1 MRGRELRGS
10 GVMAAVSGARQYLGL
25 AAWLAVCVGGGALV
39 GLATAG
45 GDSAWYESLAKP
57 SWTPPDVVF
66 APVWT
71 ALYAAMAVAAWR
83 VWRRGG
89 WLAHRGALALFL
101 SQLVLNFT
109 WSFIFFGAQQ
119 IGWALADI
127 LTLWILIAMTMR
139 RFAAIDRQASWLMA
153 PYLAWVT
160 FAAALNAEIYRLQ

>member
-1 MRGRELRGS
+1 MAVAGGTS
-10 GVMAAVSGARQYLGL
+10 GYLGL

-45 GDSAWYESLAKP
+45 GDSAWYESLARP
-57 SWTPPDVVF
+57 SWTPPEAVF
-66 APVWT
+66 GPAWT

-89 WLAHRGALALFL
+89 WQAQRGALALFL
-101 SQLVLNFT
+101 SQLVLNFA
-109 WSFIFFGAQQ
+109 WSFIFFGARQ

-127 LTLWILIAMTMR
+127 LVLWILIAMTLR
-139 RFAAIDRQASWLMA
+139 RFAAIDRPATWLMA

-160 FAAALNAEIYRLQ
+160 FAAALNAAIYRLQ

>member
-1 MRGRELRGS
+1 MG
-10 GVMAAVSGARQYLGL
+10 AAVGAGQYLGL
-25 AAWLAVCVGGGALV
+25 AAWLVVCVGGGALV

-83 VWRRGG
+83 VGRRGG
-89 WLAHRGALALFL
+89 WQAQRGALALFV
-101 SQLVLNFT
+101 SQLVVNLS
-109 WSFIFFGAQQ
+109 WSPIFFGAEQ

-127 LTLWILIAMTMR
+127 LVLWIIIAMTMH
-139 RFAAIDRQASWLMA
+139 RFAAIDRLASWLMA

>member
-1 MRGRELRGS
+1 
-10 GVMAAVSGARQYLGL
+10 MAVAGGARGYPGL
-25 AAWLAVCVGGGALV
+25 AAWLVVCVGGGALV

-57 SWTPPDVVF
+57 SWTPPDAVF

-89 WLAHRGALALFL
+89 WQAHRAALVLFL
-101 SQLVLNFT
+101 SQLALNFA
-109 WSFIFFGAQQ
+109 WSFIFFGARQ

-127 LTLWILIAMTMR
+127 LVLWILIAMTLG
-139 RFAAIDRQASWLMA
+139 RFTAVDRLAGWLMA

-160 FAAALNAEIYRLQ
+160 FAAALNAAIYRLQ

>member
-1 MRGRELRGS
+1 LAGAGKSRE
-10 GVMAAVSGARQYLGL
+10 YLGL
-25 AAWLAVCVGGGALV
+25 AVWLAACIGGGALV

-45 GDSAWYESLAKP
+45 GDSEWYESLAKP

-83 VWRRGG
+83 VWRKGG
-89 WLAHRGALALFL
+89 WQAHHGALALFVT
-101 SQLVLNFT
+101 QLVVNFG
-109 WSFIFFGAQQ
+109 WSFIFFDAQH

-127 LTLWILIAMTMR
+127 LALWILIAFTMR
-139 RFAAIDRQASWLMA
+139 RFATVDPPAAWLLT

-160 FAAALNAEIYRLQ
+160 FAALLNAAIYRLQ

>member
-1 MRGRELRGS
+1 MAGSLRRWRR
-10 GVMAAVSGARQYLGL
+10 A
-25 AAWLAVCVGGGALV
+25 V

>member
-1 MRGRELRGS
+1 
-10 GVMAAVSGARQYLGL
+10 MAVAAGARGYLGL

-57 SWTPPDVVF
+57 SWTPPDAVF
-66 APVWT
+66 GPVWI

-83 VWRRGG
+83 VWRKGG
-89 WLAHRGALALFL
+89 WQTQRGALALFV
-101 SQLVLNFT
+101 SQLVVNFA
-109 WSFIFFGAQQ
+109 WSFIFFRAQQ

-127 LTLWILIAMTMR
+127 LVLWILIAATIR
-139 RFAAIDRQASWLMA
+139 RFAAIDAPAARLLM

-160 FAAALNAEIYRLQ
+160 FAALLNAAIYRLQ

>member
-1 MRGRELRGS
+1 
-10 GVMAAVSGARQYLGL
+10 MAAAGGARQYLGL
-25 AAWLAVCVGGGALV
+25 AAWLAGCVGGGALV

-57 SWTPPDVVF
+57 RWTPPDVVF

-89 WLAHRGALALFL
+89 WQAQRGALAVFV
-101 SQLVLNFT
+101 SQLVVNFS

-119 IGWALADI
+119 IGWALANI
-127 LTLWILIAMTMR
+127 LVLWILIAMTMR
-139 RFAAIDRQASWLMA
+139 RFAAIDRLASWLLA

-160 FAAALNAEIYRLQ
+160 FAAALNAGIYGLQ

>member
-1 MRGRELRGS
+1 
-10 GVMAAVSGARQYLGL
+10 MAAAAGARRYLGL
-25 AAWLAVCVGGGALV
+25 AAWLVVCVGGGALV

-45 GDSAWYESLAKP
+45 GDSAWFESLAKP

-89 WLAHRGALALFL
+89 WQAQRGALALFV
-101 SQLVLNFT
+101 SQLALNFA
-109 WSFIFFGAQQ
+109 WSFIFFGARQ
-119 IGWALADI
+119 IGWALAEI
-127 LTLWILIAMTMR
+127 LVLWILIAATIR
-139 RFAAIDRQASWLMA
+139 RFAAIDPPAAWLLV

-160 FAAALNAEIYRLQ
+160 FAAFLNGAIYRLQ

>member
-1 MRGRELRGS
+1 MT
-10 GVMAAVSGARQYLGL
+10 AAGGAKQYLAL
-25 AAWLAVCVGGGALV
+25 AAWLAGCVGGGALV

-57 SWTPPDVVF
+57 AWTPPDVVF

-83 VWRRGG
+83 IWRTGG
-89 WLAHRGALALFL
+89 WQAQRAALALFV
-101 SQLVLNFT
+101 SQLLVNFS

-127 LTLWILIAMTMR
+127 LVLWILIAMTMS
-139 RFAAIDRQASWLMA
+139 RFAAIDRLASGLMA

-160 FAAALNAEIYRLQ
+160 FAAALNAEIYRLH